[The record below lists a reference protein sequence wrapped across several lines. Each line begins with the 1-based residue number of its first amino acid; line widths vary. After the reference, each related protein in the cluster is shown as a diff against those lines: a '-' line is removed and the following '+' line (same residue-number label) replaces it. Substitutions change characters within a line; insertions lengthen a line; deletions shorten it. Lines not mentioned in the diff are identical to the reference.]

1 MHSTDCKCTPNSCC
15 KDLIDISIFEEKNNV
30 DIIFIITGDSN
41 CFIGIR
47 CVSILIYYEIFTNN
61 Q

>member
-15 KDLIDISIFEEKNNV
+15 KDLIDISIFEKNNNV

-47 CVSILIYYEIFTNN
+47 CVSILIYYEI
-61 Q
+61 